1 VTILDVKR
9 AAKVWFGFSDVQWT
23 PAVIERHKDAAY
35 RTKHMA
41 CLDVQAWVGS
51 KQHKGAAELRRWW
64 LSTPWAPRRARRWP
78 SQWAGSSPRLQPPR
92 PSKTGCR

>member
-1 VTILDVKR
+1 MCGTVASCVTILDVKR

-51 KQHKGAAELRRWW
+51 KQHKGAPEFD
-64 LSTPWAPRRARRWP
+64 T
-78 SQWAGSSPRLQPPR
+78 
-92 PSKTGCR
+92 C